1 MKRKLEPV
9 DLMVAV
15 GVFATIVGAC
25 TFFIAANGRLTGN
38 AQEMTN
44 SSLSGVMA
52 AMQWIQPALGQSIVE
67 KTVLARQAAADTQTA
82 AFELIEA
89 VGYAGQFQH
98 PRYGYLERIMTRA
111 RTADEAQAARVQHVI
126 GQMVVNMTARGVRN
140 GHLSASDPDSA
151 YNRQWLDIAQSTAE
165 RMDAEFQAYREA
177 NLGTMIIA
185 ASIAQTLANEQSQGR
200 LGAAI
205 VRMAQ
210 VQDTYGEALRAVE
223 VQTAAT
229 MMAAIR
235 TEALDGRLR
244 ELAEAEPA
252 AGTESVPYVAAR
264 NFPEIPVSILV
275 AGSAAAIGVFL
286 VGLMWPSRKEELS
299 IAENTEE
306 SSRTYRKT
314 G

>member
-1 MKRKLEPV
+1 MERKLEPV
-9 DLMVAV
+9 DLIVAV
-15 GVFATIVGAC
+15 GLFATIVGAC
-25 TFFIAANGRLTGN
+25 SFFIAANGGLSGS
-38 AQEMTN
+38 AQET
-44 SSLSGVMA
+44 SSPPSEVMSA
-52 AMQWIQPALGQSIVE
+52 RQWVQPALGQSIVE
-67 KTVLARQAAADTQTA
+67 EAVLSRKALAGTRAA
-82 AFELIEA
+82 AFELVEA
-89 VGYAGQFQH
+89 LGMSAQFQQ
-98 PRYGYLERIMTRA
+98 PPSGYLKSIVMRA
-111 RTADEAQAARVQHVI
+111 RTAEQEQAARVQHVI

-151 YNRQWLDIAQSTAE
+151 YNRQWLDIAQSTAK

-185 ASIAQTLANEQSQGR
+185 ASIGQTLANEQSQER
-200 LGAAI
+200 LGAAM

-210 VQDTYGEALRAVE
+210 VQDTYGEAIRAAE
-223 VQTAAT
+223 VQTAAVI
-229 MMAAIR
+229 MAALR
-235 TEALDGRLR
+235 TETLDGRLR

-286 VGLMWPSRKEELS
+286 VGLMWPSRKEGLS
-299 IAENTEE
+299 IAGSAEE